1 MDETP
6 YRLAYEVATRAVDD
20 QARVLEEL
28 RSRAGTLIAATAIA
42 TSFLGGEALA
52 RDDGISVVSPT
63 GVALACF
70 VISSLLALGIL
81 WPFRFGFSLSS
92 REMLREVAI
101 RLELNYD
108 SNADRIKPLFWLL
121 RGAILFLLLE
131 IAAWIVV
138 LWRL

>member
-1 MDETP
+1 M
-6 YRLAYEVATRAVDD
+6 
-20 QARVLEEL
+20 LEEL

-52 RDDGISVVSPT
+52 REDGTSVVSPT

-92 REMLREVAI
+92 REMLREVASRHASGVDAYRELAI